1 MPKVI
6 LSMDGQ
12 VLNEYTL
19 LKERTTI
26 GRRPH
31 NDIAIDNLAI
41 SGEHAVIVT
50 ILNDSFLE
58 DLGSTNGTM
67 VNGVPVK
74 KHFLQTGDTIELGK
88 YTLKFMG
95 EHAGRGAGGEDQ
107 FEKTQILRP
116 PVAKP
121 APELA
126 PAAPIRPMNTT
137 QEIPTGLPPMPPLDE
152 PMPDTISPR
161 IAPSAERQGVIQV
174 LSGGN
179 AGREM
184 PLTKPI
190 TTLGRPGVQVAVI
203 AKRPDGYF
211 LTHVE
216 GTSYPSL
223 NGMPVSTEAKLLH
236 DHDIIEIA
244 GVKLEFFY
252 R

>member
-12 VLNEYTL
+12 VLNEYAL
-19 LKERTTI
+19 VKERTTI

-95 EHAGRGAGGEDQ
+95 EQSGRGTGDDA

-116 PVAKP
+116 AVSKP
-121 APELA
+121 SPDPA
-126 PAAPIRPMNTT
+126 PAAPIRPMNAT
-137 QEIPTGLPPMPPLDE
+137 QEIPSGLPPMPPLDE

-161 IAPSAERQGVIQV
+161 IAPSATRQGVIQV

-203 AKRPDGYF
+203 TKRPDGYF

-236 DHDIIEIA
+236 EHDIIELA